1 MNNEIY
7 YSTKKHLGFFSL
19 NDKVTLNGYNISF
32 PLDESLVIM
41 AEWLM
46 SKYGV
51 KYNDAVR
58 LILKKTLWIHLSI
71 VYEATIHTI
80 VDKWY
85 EEGVS
90 LEEINDITDKD
101 ISDILWEIGYNFA
114 FGYAWCYPS
123 RKEVE
128 MGKILDE

>member
-1 MNNEIY
+1 MTNEIY
-7 YSTKKHLGFFSL
+7 YSTKKRLGFFSL

-41 AEWLM
+41 AKWLM

-51 KYNDAVR
+51 KYNDAIR
-58 LILKKTLWIHLSI
+58 LIVLKTLWINGEI
-71 VYEATIHTI
+71 VYQWTINPI
-80 VDKWY
+80 VKGWW
-85 EEGVS
+85 EGDIS
-90 LEEINDITDKD
+90 IDEISDKD
-101 ISDILWEIGYNFA
+101 ISDILWDIGYNFA
-114 FGYAWCYPS
+114 FGYVWCYPS